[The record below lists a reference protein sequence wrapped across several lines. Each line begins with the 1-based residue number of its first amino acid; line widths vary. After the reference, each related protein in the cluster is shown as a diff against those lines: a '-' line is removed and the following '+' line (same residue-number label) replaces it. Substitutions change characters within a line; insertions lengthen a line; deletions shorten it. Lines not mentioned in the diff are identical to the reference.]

1 MNLMFQGKF
10 ENVTMT
16 EQITNIPYKDMQNLE
31 FQ

>member
-1 MNLMFQGKF
+1 MFQGKF

>member
-1 MNLMFQGKF
+1 MFQGKF

-16 EQITNIPYKDMQNLE
+16 EKITNMPYQDMQNLE